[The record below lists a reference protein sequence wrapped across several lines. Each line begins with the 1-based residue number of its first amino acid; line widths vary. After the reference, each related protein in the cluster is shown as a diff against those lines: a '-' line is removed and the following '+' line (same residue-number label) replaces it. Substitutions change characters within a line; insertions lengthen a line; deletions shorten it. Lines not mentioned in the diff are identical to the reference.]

1 MALPMNI
8 HIAAAFPVCRTKIKA
23 EIDLFI
29 RALHLAVQRPIDIV
43 LFIIIIIIIIFII
56 FLPPLFYVATYQKSV
71 RVILMDFLSD
81 SQIWPNGLNRW
92 PLTEL
97 LPLFRK
103 SLLSLLLW
111 NRKP

>member
-1 MALPMNI
+1 MNV
-8 HIAAAFPVCRTKIKA
+8 HNGAAFPVCRTKIKA

-43 LFIIIIIIIIFII
+43 LFIIIIIIIIIIIFII

-111 NRKP
+111 NRKS